1 LFFKTQALHAFRIKF
16 KDLDGTELECEA
28 EIPEDFEKALK
39 LIS

>member
-1 LFFKTQALHAFRIKF
+1 
-16 KDLDGTELECEA
+16 LDGTELECEA